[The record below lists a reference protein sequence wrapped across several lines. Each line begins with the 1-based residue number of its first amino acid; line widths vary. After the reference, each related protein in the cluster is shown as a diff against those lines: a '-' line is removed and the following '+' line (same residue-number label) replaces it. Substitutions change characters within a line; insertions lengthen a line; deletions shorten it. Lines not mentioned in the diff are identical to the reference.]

1 MEMSTFMQYLLDNE
15 ATYSSLKIVQ
25 TMCISLIVSLG
36 IYIVY
41 KLTYKGVV
49 YSRNFNLSLIM
60 ISLITTIVIMVIG
73 SNIALSLGMVG
84 ALSIVRFRTAIKDPR
99 DTAFIFWSIGAG
111 LAIGTG
117 SYAIA
122 FIGSI
127 FIMVTLLVLTLIMK
141 RDDKYLLVIRG
152 DRSAEEEIT
161 KKVFSSLRNYKIR
174 AKNTT
179 QTSIEIVCEIRLKD
193 NEDIDLMQAIHGIKG
208 VNTVNMVAQTG
219 EMIG

>member
-1 MEMSTFMQYLLDNE
+1 
-15 ATYSSLKIVQ
+15 
-25 TMCISLIVSLG
+25 
-36 IYIVY
+36 
-41 KLTYKGVV
+41 
-49 YSRNFNLSLIM
+49 
-60 ISLITTIVIMVIG
+60 
-73 SNIALSLGMVG
+73 LSLGMVG